1 VKKTINL
8 IEQRTHK
15 HEENK
20 SEYNWLINLR
30 NRKAKKYKE
39 EWLGHYGEEIE
50 NLLNQGNTEK
60 SYNLIR
66 KLFGKAKI
74 KSIII
79 KSKEGKTLIEYEKR
93 ADRWQQNVGELYN
106 YSEELEEVEW
116 EVEITSEELGPPI
129 TKSEFERALN
139 ELK

>member
-1 VKKTINL
+1 M
-8 IEQRTHK
+8 
-15 HEENK
+15 
-20 SEYNWLINLR
+20 
-30 NRKAKKYKE
+30 
-39 EWLGHYGEEIE
+39 
-50 NLLNQGNTEK
+50 LNQGNNEK

-79 KSKEGKTLIEYEKR
+79 KSKEGKTLIEYEKK

-106 YSEELEEVEW
+106 DSEELEEVER

-139 ELK
+139 ELKSKIGIRSR